1 VGSSWNRYG
10 YRYRY
15 AKREEAHRASPKRDE
30 ERLTRPAVIGYGSF
44 TKSYRQ
50 FNLKKWLKAGFGS
63 PPEWGSV
70 VLTFLA
76 LGVAIF
82 SIEQAQWTS
91 SHLPL
96 TLNLALA
103 MLLTLIL
110 VKRRLDDRVFFVIMT
125 ILGAGF
131 TIWQSA
137 RLAAP
142 TSGLGTALAA
152 WWQTISY
159 RQPNQEITN
168 FASFLIFLTWVIGF
182 VSAWFTLRRQNVW
195 IGVGLGA
202 IALLV
207 NLSNLPREQYYFL
220 LVYLAVAMLVIGVT
234 TLTKQQSWFKKLGGR
249 YPKRAALSFVAL
261 LVLVSTIAIP
271 SAWFAPEIRVTQ
283 AGTVMG
289 GSWGK
294 YLEESWMN
302 LFAAIPGK
310 WTVIKSSDE
319 EKLAFS
325 EVPDQR
331 NTVFFA
337 VHSEQ
342 SSYWPTRRYDIYQSW
357 GWTSSNATYQK
368 LSPET
373 RVSEAS
379 SLLNRRELTYT
390 VENKL
395 KTDVLLTAGEF
406 VSANI
411 PVFLKTISTG
421 TENNLSTNPAAAQSK
436 GGDILAVISPQML
449 KPYQRYSVTATVS
462 TATPAE
468 LAEAGESYEAWVKD
482 YYLQLPLELPTR
494 VRQQAENVTADAK
507 TPYEKALAIKDFLR
521 NFKYSLTVKP
531 PPNGT
536 GGVDWFLFHEREG
549 FCTNYASAMV
559 VMLRSVGVPARLA
572 VGYLPGEFDEASGT
586 FIIRAKDYHAWSE
599 VYFPEY
605 GWIVFEAT
613 ASAPL
618 EEVPITPGDAHG
630 DDFGLFPEELI
641 GIGGEGGSPGGTT
654 PTSTQGGASQPYI
667 ILGVSLL
674 MLAAVIV
681 VYLRLRRF
689 RQEVKG
695 ATQVYAKMCS
705 MASLMRARP
714 QPSETPLEYCR
725 RLAAVLPLQAEAIGT
740 IAQAYVEA
748 RFSPRKEEGVY
759 EIGRLRLSWRKIFG
773 ALLKRVL
780 RLGR

>member
-1 VGSSWNRYG
+1 VGSSWNRYE

-15 AKREEAHRASPKRDE
+15 AKREEAYRASPKHDE

-44 TKSYRQ
+44 AKSYRQ
-50 FNLKKWLKAGFGS
+50 FNIKKWIKAGFGS
-63 PPEWGSV
+63 PSEWGSV

-76 LGVAIF
+76 LSVAIF

-96 TLNLALA
+96 TLELALA

-110 VKRRLDDRVFFVIMT
+110 VKRQLNDRVFFVIMT

-137 RLAAP
+137 RLVAP
-142 TSGLGTALAA
+142 TSGLGADVAA

-159 RQPNQEITN
+159 RQSNQEITT

-182 VSAWFTLRRQNVW
+182 VSAWFTLRKQNVW

-234 TLTKQQSWFKKLGGR
+234 TLNKQQGWFKQLGSR
-249 YPKRAALSFVAL
+249 YPKRAALSFAAL
-261 LVLVSTIAIP
+261 LVLVSAIAIP
-271 SAWFAPEIRVTQ
+271 SAWFAPEIRITQ
-283 AGTVMG
+283 ARTVIG
-289 GSWGK
+289 GSWGE
-294 YLEESWMN
+294 YLEESWIN
-302 LFAAIPGK
+302 ILAAVPGK
-310 WTVIKSSDE
+310 WTIIKSSDE
-319 EKLAFS
+319 GKLAFS
-325 EVPDQR
+325 EALDQR
-331 NTVFFA
+331 DTVFFTIL
-337 VHSEQ
+337 SEQ
-342 SSYWPTRRYDIYQSW
+342 SSYWPIQRYDIYQSW
-357 GWTSSNATYQK
+357 GWTSSNATSQK
-368 LSPET
+368 LSPGT
-373 RVSEAS
+373 RASEVS
-379 SLLNRRELTYT
+379 SLPNRRELTYT

-395 KTDVLLTAGEF
+395 KTDILLTAGEF
-406 VSANI
+406 VSASI
-411 PVFLKTISTG
+411 PVFLKTVSTS
-421 TENNLSTNPAAAQSK
+421 TESNLSTGPATAQSK
-436 GGDILAVISPQML
+436 DGDILSVISPQML

-462 TATPAE
+462 TVTSAE
-468 LAEAGESYEAWVKD
+468 LAESGESYETWVED
-482 YYLQLPLELPTR
+482 HYLQLPLELPTR
-494 VRQQAENVTADAK
+494 VRQLAENVTEEAK
-507 TPYEKALAIKDFLR
+507 TPYEKALTIQDFLR
-521 NFKYSLTVKP
+521 SFKYSLTVKP
-531 PPNGT
+531 PPEGT
-536 GGVDWFLFHEREG
+536 DGVDWFLFHEREG
-549 FCTNYASAMV
+549 FCTYYASAMV
-559 VMLRSVGVPARLA
+559 IMLRSVGVPARL
-572 VGYLPGEFDEASGT
+572 VIGYLPTEFDEASGT

-605 GWIVFEAT
+605 GWITFEAT
-613 ASAPL
+613 VSAPP
-618 EEVPITPGDAHG
+618 EEVPITPGDAYGG
-630 DDFGLFPEELI
+630 DFPLFPEGI
-641 GIGGEGGSPGGTT
+641 IGGEDGSWEGTT
-654 PTSTQGGASQPYI
+654 PTSTQGETSQPYI

-674 MLAAVIV
+674 MLGVVIV

-689 RQEVKG
+689 REEIKG

-705 MASLMRARP
+705 MASLIKAKP

-725 RLAAVLPLQAEAIGT
+725 RLAAVMPLQAEAIGT

-759 EIGRLRLSWRKIFG
+759 EIGRLRLSWRKISG

>member
-1 VGSSWNRYG
+1 
-10 YRYRY
+10 
-15 AKREEAHRASPKRDE
+15 
-30 ERLTRPAVIGYGSF
+30 
-44 TKSYRQ
+44 
-50 FNLKKWLKAGFGS
+50 
-63 PPEWGSV
+63 
-70 VLTFLA
+70 
-76 LGVAIF
+76 
-82 SIEQAQWTS
+82 
-91 SHLPL
+91 
-96 TLNLALA
+96 
-103 MLLTLIL
+103 
-110 VKRRLDDRVFFVIMT
+110 
-125 ILGAGF
+125 
-131 TIWQSA
+131 
-137 RLAAP
+137 
-142 TSGLGTALAA
+142 
-152 WWQTISY
+152 
-159 RQPNQEITN
+159 
-168 FASFLIFLTWVIGF
+168 
-182 VSAWFTLRRQNVW
+182 
-195 IGVGLGA
+195 
-202 IALLV
+202 
-207 NLSNLPREQYYFL
+207 
-220 LVYLAVAMLVIGVT
+220 
-234 TLTKQQSWFKKLGGR
+234 
-249 YPKRAALSFVAL
+249 
-261 LVLVSTIAIP
+261 
-271 SAWFAPEIRVTQ
+271 FAPEIKVTQ

-302 LFAAIPGK
+302 ILAAVPGK
-310 WTVIKSSDE
+310 WTIIKSSDE

-357 GWTSSNATYQK
+357 GWTSSNATDQK

-379 SLLNRRELTYT
+379 NLLHRRELTYT

-468 LAEAGESYEAWVKD
+468 LAEAGENYEAWVKD

-494 VRQQAENVTADAK
+494 VRQQAENVTADVK

-536 GGVDWFLFHEREG
+536 DGVDWFLFHEREG
-549 FCTNYASAMV
+549 FCTHYASAMV
-559 VMLRSVGVPARLA
+559 IMLRSVGVPARLA
-572 VGYLPGEFDEASGT
+572 IGYLPSEFDEASGT

-618 EEVPITPGDAHG
+618 EEVLITPGDTHG
-630 DDFGLFPEELI
+630 DDFWPFPE
-641 GIGGEGGSPGGTT
+641 GPIGGEDGSSGGTT

-759 EIGRLRLSWRKIFG
+759 EIGRLRLSWRKISG